1 MARASE
7 QRRLNAGNGDG
18 DVDLIRAAPVLARLA
33 FAAWLRATGWT
44 VQTSI
49 SASSRVL
56 RGAANGESPA
66 TILRDVES
74 ELRDYVR
81 QLLGIEQD
89 GEASGTEAEPVDA
102 EVVEEDDALTIEQ
115 LRERGR
121 DLLRRS
127 ADVYDD
133 DEAHPAYG
141 AILQEMTPDEARIL
155 RLLAREGPQ
164 PAVDVR
170 TAGPLAL
177 ARSELVAPGLNM
189 IGQATGI
196 RHNDR
201 LKAYLNN
208 LYRLGLIWFSR
219 EPLDDPTEYQV
230 LEAQPEVTDAM
241 EEAGRGKTVRRSIH
255 LTEFGEDFCELV
267 LPEDTAELKA
277 IQRGDRSTDRGA
289 RSGRDDRDDDPPP
302 RRRKT

>member
-1 MARASE
+1 MARAEE
-7 QRRLNAGNGDG
+7 QRRLNEGNGDG

-49 SASSRVL
+49 AASSRIV

-89 GEASGTEAEPVDA
+89 GEGSGSDAEPVDA
-102 EVVEEDDALTIEQ
+102 EVVEEEDALTIEQ

-127 ADVYDD
+127 ADVYYD
-133 DEAHPAYG
+133 DEAHPAY
-141 AILQEMTPDEARIL
+141 ARILQELAPDEARIL
-155 RLLAREGPQ
+155 RLLASEGPQ

-170 TAGPLAL
+170 TAGPLAI
-177 ARSELVAPGLNM
+177 ARSEMVAPGLNM
-189 IGQATGI
+189 IGLAAGI
-196 RHNDR
+196 KHNDR
-201 LKAYLNN
+201 LKAYLDN
-208 LYRLGLIWFSR
+208 LYRLGMIWFSR
-219 EPLDDPTEYQV
+219 EPLQDPLEYQV
-230 LEAQPEVTDAM
+230 LEAQPEVAEAM

-255 LTEFGEDFCELV
+255 LTNFGSDFCKLV
-267 LPEDTAELKA
+267 LPDDTDELQA
-277 IQRGDRSTDRGA
+277 IQRGDHA
-289 RSGRDDRDDDPPP
+289 RKAR
-302 RRRKT
+302 

>member
-1 MARASE
+1 MARAEE

-33 FAAWLRATGWT
+33 FAAWARATGWT
-44 VQTSI
+44 LQASFA
-49 SASSRVL
+49 ASSRVV

-66 TILRDVES
+66 TILRDVEAG
-74 ELRDYVR
+74 LREYVR
-81 QLLGIEQD
+81 QLLGIEQNGD
-89 GEASGTEAEPVDA
+89 GADDAEPVDA
-102 EVVEEDDALTIEQ
+102 EVVEEDDALTVEQ

-127 ADVYDD
+127 ADVYYE
-133 DEAHPAYG
+133 DEAHPAY
-141 AILQEMTPDEARIL
+141 ARILEELAPDEARIL

-170 TAGPLAL
+170 TAGPLSI
-177 ARSELVAPGLNM
+177 ARSEMVAPGLNM
-189 IGQATGI
+189 IGQAAGI

-201 LKAYLNN
+201 LKAYLDN

-219 EPLDDPTEYQV
+219 EPLQDPLEYQV
-230 LEAQPEVTDAM
+230 LEAQPEVAEAM
-241 EEAGRGKTVRRSIH
+241 DEAGRGKTVRRSIH
-255 LTEFGEDFCELV
+255 LTDFGEDFCELV

-277 IQRGDRSTDRGA
+277 IQRDSDKKQTTKKK
-289 RSGRDDRDDDPPP
+289 S
-302 RRRKT
+302 

>member
-1 MARASE
+1 MARAE
-7 QRRLNAGNGDG
+7 EPRRLNAGNGDG

-33 FAAWLRATGWT
+33 FAAWVRATGWT
-44 VQTSI
+44 LQASLA
-49 SASSRVL
+49 ASSRVV

-81 QLLGIEQD
+81 QLLGIEQNGD
-89 GEASGTEAEPVDA
+89 GAEDAEPVDA
-102 EVVEEDDALTIEQ
+102 EVVEEEDALTVEQ

-127 ADVYDD
+127 ADVYYE
-133 DEAHPAYG
+133 DEAHPAY
-141 AILQEMTPDEARIL
+141 ARILQEMAPDEARIL

-177 ARSELVAPGLNM
+177 ARSEMVAPGLNM
-189 IGQATGI
+189 IGQAAGI
-196 RHNDR
+196 KHNDR
-201 LKAYLNN
+201 LKAYLDN

-219 EPLDDPTEYQV
+219 EPLQDPLEYQV
-230 LEAQPEVTDAM
+230 LEAQPEVAEAM
-241 EEAGRGKTVRRSIH
+241 DEAGRGKTVRRSIH
-255 LTEFGEDFCELV
+255 LTDFGEDFCELV

-277 IQRGDRSTDRGA
+277 IQRDSGKKKSTTKKK
-289 RSGRDDRDDDPPP
+289 S
-302 RRRKT
+302 

>member
-1 MARASE
+1 MARAE
-7 QRRLNAGNGDG
+7 DKRQLNSGNGDG

-33 FAAWLRATGWT
+33 FAAWVRATGWT
-44 VQTSI
+44 LQASL
-49 SASSRVL
+49 SASSRVV

-74 ELRDYVR
+74 GLRDYVR
-81 QLLGIEQD
+81 QLLGIEQNGD
-89 GEASGTEAEPVDA
+89 GGDDAEPVDA
-102 EVVEEDDALTIEQ
+102 EVVEEEDALTIEQ

-127 ADVYDD
+127 ADVYYE
-133 DEAHPAYG
+133 DEAHPAY
-141 AILQEMTPDEARIL
+141 ARILQDLAPDEARIL

-170 TAGPLAL
+170 TAGPLAI
-177 ARSELVAPGLNM
+177 ARSEMVAPGLNM
-189 IGQATGI
+189 IGQAAGI

-201 LKAYLNN
+201 LKAYLDN

-219 EPLDDPTEYQV
+219 EPLQDPLEYQV
-230 LEAQPEVTDAM
+230 LEAQPEVAEAM
-241 EEAGRGKTVRRSIH
+241 DEAGRGKTVRRSIH
-255 LTEFGEDFCELV
+255 LTDFGEDFCGLV

-277 IQRGDRSTDRGA
+277 IQRDSDKKETTTKKK
-289 RSGRDDRDDDPPP
+289 S
-302 RRRKT
+302 